1 MASRLLERRSRPR
14 VWADNEVLAVNVT
27 VVLAARWR
35 TVRAA
40 LTCLMIVAVASGCA
54 TSAPQKRQQ
63 ARIEI
68 EESVG
73 FTITEET
80 RVAGNVR
87 VDYADALALLEQGED
102 ARGIAALERL
112 ASEAPLLSAP
122 WIDLG
127 IAEHRAGDLDAAE
140 EHLLQ
145 ALTLNP
151 EHPIAHNELGIIY
164 RKTGR
169 FAEARASY
177 EAALAVYP
185 GYHYARRNLA
195 VLCDLYLADFS
206 CALENYEAYMETVPV
221 DDEAAIWIADLRAR
235 MGRGE

>member
-1 MASRLLERRSRPR
+1 MNLSVATYARGRRLRSA
-14 VWADNEVLAVNVT
+14 VAYLAIAT
-27 VVLAARWR
+27 
-35 TVRAA
+35 
-40 LTCLMIVAVASGCA
+40 VAVGCA
-54 TSAPQKRQQ
+54 ASAPQQRQQ
-63 ARIEI
+63 ARIDI
-68 EESVG
+68 EEAVG
-73 FTITEET
+73 FTITEEA
-80 RVAGNVR
+80 RIGGNVR
-87 VDYADALALLEQGED
+87 VEYADALALLEQGEH

-112 ASEAPLLSAP
+112 ADEAPLLSAP

-127 IAEHRAGDLDAAE
+127 IAEHRAGDLGAAE
-140 EHLLQ
+140 KHLLQ
-145 ALTLNP
+145 ALLLNP

-195 VLCDLYLADFS
+195 VLCDLYLADLS
-206 CALENYEAYMETVPV
+206 CALKNYEAYMQTVPA
-221 DDEAAIWIADLRAR
+221 DDEATIWIADLRAR